1 MSPALVILAR
11 KDMSP
16 ALVILGILLLQT
28 GAQGFGILPGNS
40 QSHLEI
46 TEEAILNVTVQV
58 CRALAESQ
66 GNDFTFPSQP
76 FTITGVAVAC
86 RAENSIKRFQLAIT
100 SIIFRNVRVDLLQAL
115 NASFHF
121 DDESFISGRN
131 IITAGLQTVKA
142 NNRQQN
148 FEAAQENLGK
158 ILHPLQ
164 DFYSHSNWVENGNE
178 FPNSNL
184 IRSDTSIG
192 NIADE
197 SRATCRSCDG
207 DDCSNNILEDIIQ
220 EQILTSGYFGIIPVV
235 STKPSGKCSHGG
247 ALDLTSRI
255 EPTGGI
261 NKDMFD
267 SEHGFLHT
275 VAANLAVSATSEILE
290 NIRQAAGDAPFLQM
304 LGISRGSGKA
314 LCFAIDTTQS
324 MSDDI
329 AAVQSATSSFINSQ
343 VGTINEP
350 SSYILVQFNDPEFG
364 PLIRT
369 SDPEVFKN
377 NIDDLSASGGGDE
390 GELSLSGLQLV
401 LSNAPQSSDIFLFTD
416 APAKDQQLK
425 STVIVLIERTQSVVY
440 FLITGT
446 GDNRR
451 RRRSNSD
458 LQQHK
463 RISSSDVQL
472 YRDLAQ
478 AAGGLVIEVEN
489 DELLEATSIIGQMSS
504 SSVVTLVQASVTP
517 TQETE
522 TFIFIVDRPT
532 NIVRLLITGNPS
544 RIVLGNP
551 EGIMVT
557 VGGMGADRLIS
568 SSQSVGN
575 FQTLELRTEE
585 VGTWK
590 VQIAATNPYTLK
602 ATSQN
607 PLDFLF
613 DFVEYVP
620 SKNTFDVLDTRPTAS
635 TNGSLV
641 VTLTG
646 SDTATVTEVT
656 LVESASLVEVQGVV
670 EPQGRRNFLVRV
682 DTIPSV
688 PFVVRVKGIVN
699 TTSGESISFQRQSST
714 SFQASNLTIRAE
726 ADRNLMPGMVL
737 SVPFSVNTEGTGG
750 NVSIRV
756 TTNNPLYTVS
766 APSTLPVEPGVTA
779 NSTVALSVPLDTPSG
794 TTVTLVIEAEG
805 TGDLDI
811 NYIVLRISVLNPV
824 TDFTAPVCEVL
835 CIVNC
840 VHDCNTTS
848 WELSLRVSD
857 GTEGTGVE
865 RVSLT
870 QGNGTLNIRPAPD
883 DRNVILATYNASCD
897 SPDVELLVVDGVG
910 NVGTCAFNA
919 FNTTSGGVASSLTQ
933 TPLSCA
939 VLTLALGVML
949 SLNVW

>member
-1 MSPALVILAR
+1 
-11 KDMSP
+11 MSP
-16 ALVILGILLLQT
+16 ALVILGRKDKSPALVILGVLLLQT

-58 CRALAESQ
+58 CRGLAESQ

-86 RAENSIKRFQLAIT
+86 RAENSMKRFQQAIT

-131 IITAGLQTVKA
+131 IITTGLQTVKA

-148 FEAAQENLGK
+148 FEAAQDNLGK

-290 NIRQAAGDAPFLQM
+290 NIRQATGDAPFLQM

-314 LCFAIDTTQS
+314 LCFVIDTTQS

-329 AAVQSATSSFINSQ
+329 AAVQSATSSFIDSQ
-343 VGTINEP
+343 VGTLNEP

-390 GELSLSGLQLV
+390 RELSLSGLQLV

-451 RRRSNSD
+451 RRRSNGD

-463 RISSSDVQL
+463 RISPSDVQL
-472 YRDLAQ
+472 YRDMAQ

-489 DELLEATSIIGQMSS
+489 DKLLEATSIIGQMSN

-517 TQETE
+517 TQETDFE
-522 TFIFIVDRPT
+522 TFTFNVDQTT
-532 NIVRLLITGNPS
+532 NNVRLLITGNPT

-551 EGIMVT
+551 EG
-557 VGGMGADRLIS
+557 
-568 SSQSVGN
+568 
-575 FQTLELRTEE
+575 
-585 VGTWK
+585 
-590 VQIAATNPYTLK
+590 
-602 ATSQN
+602 
-607 PLDFLF
+607 
-613 DFVEYVP
+613 
-620 SKNTFDVLDTRPTAS
+620 

-670 EPQGRRNFLVRV
+670 EPQGRRNFLVRF

-688 PFVVRVKGIVN
+688 PFVVRVKGNVN

-714 SFQASNLTIRAE
+714 SFQASKLTIQAE
-726 ADRNLMPGMVL
+726 EDRNLMPGMVL

-750 NVSIRV
+750 NVSIRG

-766 APSTLPVEPGVTA
+766 APSTLLVEPGVTA
-779 NSTVALSVPLDTPSG
+779 NGTVTLSVPLDTPSG
-794 TTVTLVIEAEG
+794 TTVTLVIEAED

-824 TDFTAPVCEVL
+824 MDFTAPVCEVL

-840 VHDCNTTS
+840 VHNCNTTS
-848 WELSLRVSD
+848 WELWLRVSD

-870 QGNGTLNIRPAPD
+870 QGNGKLNIRPAPD
-883 DRNVILATYNASCD
+883 DANVILATYNASCD
-897 SPDVELLVVDGVG
+897 SPDVELLVVDRVG

-933 TPLSCA
+933 TPLSYA